1 VDSKA
6 KKLSLKYLSAEVLS
20 ETTKTYQ
27 L

>member
-1 VDSKA
+1 VGSKA